1 MKKIGDV
8 TNTADKN
15 GEFTNGNI
23 STGTPPT
30 ILEGPWLTAVQRE
43 ILNVLVKAGVV
54 QDPNKDNQLAM
65 SIEKIAK
72 SSVPKLVHE
81 TGSSENAIMSQKAVT
96 DAISDS
102 QVNVPDASTQ
112 VKGKVKLT
120 GVTGESEELVMHQ
133 KAASDLFD
141 GQQNNITE
149 IKSLF
154 PQAIHSFSGERVVV
168 EVKEANALQ
177 GKGEIYSY
185 RKTKSGWWLQEAI
198 VTGQYSGGASLPSKN
213 CPAWRLG
220 TLKIAPHILT
230 LKQTAVAKSDGVFT
244 YDFTPSQFSSGD
256 KKDTVRFYQMRGG
269 EEEFVEF
276 ETTTTEKEISILFA
290 GTLDTPNDLKVEIY
304 VDSTLLSTER
314 LNTVGEFPAPNL
326 TAYISCVKNP
336 RPGTKLRVRVTKEKD
351 VNRRWAY
358 IAGIN
363 ANFDNH
369 VADDIDKIY
378 TSTYTSKA
386 VRTTQ
391 SGAMCY
397 VFYEKGAGKFGGE
410 SHGGETPISQK
421 FIIDAKDRT
430 LKNGEI
436 FSCESLRIVQET
448 IIDYENGHK
457 IDCFTEHRFNGDGTH
472 EFTGSFVPTANF
484 QAAYA
489 YCPMFTVDFSH
500 FKKIRTPEYYDIKSY
515 PEGSNIQIEYPINN
529 YEIQSADDFYT
540 AGIVWSTSLKNVD
553 SSRVAIKPYPTDSST
568 KLYAGLS
575 TGKTITLEKFTC
587 HQLRYYY

>member
-1 MKKIGDV
+1 MAGTIPTKNPVPSKDIRDLGFNSEKIDEFV
-8 TNTADKN
+8 TSLQHEYKDRFGNCHTTASGMEWIFHQLVERFKLDMN
-15 GEFTNGNI
+15 QAIVTAGYIPLDGFQAGAQLTNNEI
-23 STGTPPT
+23 TQRNQILRDESTGVFYRWDGDLPKKVTAGSTPQTAGGVGIGAWLSVDDPSLRSEVRT
-30 ILEGPWLTAVQRE
+30 I
-43 ILNVLVKAGVV
+43 
-54 QDPNKDNQLAM
+54 
-65 SIEKIAK
+65 
-72 SSVPKLVHE
+72 SS
-81 TGSSENAIMSQKAVT
+81 S
-96 DAISDS
+96 
-102 QVNVPDASTQ
+102 
-112 VKGKVKLT
+112 
-120 GVTGESEELVMHQ
+120 
-133 KAASDLFD
+133 
-141 GQQNNITE
+141 
-149 IKSLF
+149 F
-154 PQAIHSFSGERVVV
+154 PQTVRSFSKERMIVKVV
-168 EVKEANALQ
+168 ESNSSQ
-177 GKGEIYSY
+177 GKGEIISY
-185 RKTKSGWWLQEAI
+185 RKTSSGWWIKEKI

-290 GTLDTPNDLKVEIY
+290 GTLNTPNDLKVEIY

-421 FIIDAKDRT
+421 FIIDAKDR
-430 LKNGEI
+430 
-436 FSCESLRIVQET
+436 
-448 IIDYENGHK
+448 
-457 IDCFTEHRFNGDGTH
+457 
-472 EFTGSFVPTANF
+472 
-484 QAAYA
+484 
-489 YCPMFTVDFSH
+489 
-500 FKKIRTPEYYDIKSY
+500 
-515 PEGSNIQIEYPINN
+515 
-529 YEIQSADDFYT
+529 
-540 AGIVWSTSLKNVD
+540 
-553 SSRVAIKPYPTDSST
+553 
-568 KLYAGLS
+568 
-575 TGKTITLEKFTC
+575 
-587 HQLRYYY
+587 